1 MKGSSVNPLETE
13 WHHLVAFPQ
22 EHTSS
27 SYQAIAI
34 LGRILKE
41 KIVLCDDLEQKKLAK
56 SDGASGIIFQNE
68 KSQLFAHDYDEV
80 PSVGINSKQAKKIQD
95 EISLTKVAAGVDI
108 CVPHFTNRGTYTL
121 KAGTS
126 YACPFVAAKA
136 ALIKLKFE
144 KKSLKPSPAW
154 MHSALITT
162 ASHFEEMVDDSFAI
176 GAGIVNS
183 VEALDPGLIYDL
195 KEEDHAKFLYG
206 QGYDKELTEI
216 FNYEAKVISR
226 ITTKGIIIT
235 VEPEVLHF
243 PVMNTSQQFK
253 VVLRVDP
260 EHWIPEVVTARLEWR
275 GKEGDKQRSVKSPI
289 VIIMKD

>member
-95 EISLTKVAAGVDI
+95 EI
-108 CVPHFTNRGTYTL
+108 RGTYTL

-206 QGYDKELTEI
+206 QGY
-216 FNYEAKVISR
+216 EAKVISR